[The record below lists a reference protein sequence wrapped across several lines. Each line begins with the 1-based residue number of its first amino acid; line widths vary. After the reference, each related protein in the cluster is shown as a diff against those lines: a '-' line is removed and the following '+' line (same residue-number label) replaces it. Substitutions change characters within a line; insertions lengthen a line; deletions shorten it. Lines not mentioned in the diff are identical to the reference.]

1 MPDKKKILLLMPH
14 MVGGGAE
21 RVASLLMNAF
31 ADTGARTQMA
41 LTGDRAADVVRCD
54 LDGRTELV
62 LLPEILPARTF
73 GERLK
78 YGVCLKL
85 LTYILCKPFEWLRL
99 PVPADFARLS
109 LTVQY
114 HREIRWLRE
123 TLQKDPQLSLIAF
136 AQPAMPIAVL
146 AARGLENRVIL
157 SERGD
162 AGRLMKKRYGRK
174 FIEKYYRRA
183 DAVVFQTEYARSA
196 YPAAIAEKGVVIP
209 NPLKAG
215 LPAPYTGERTK
226 RAVTFCRIS
235 RQKNLPL
242 LVDAFA
248 RFHKEFPEHS
258 LAVYGDAP
266 NVEGEKVL
274 SQVKAQIREA
284 GLADAVRFY
293 PFSSTVHQEILG
305 DAMYV
310 NSSDF
315 EGLSNAMLE
324 SMAIGLPVVCTDC
337 PVGGARSV
345 ITDGENGLLV
355 PMQDPQALADAMGR
369 LADDPALSARVS
381 KNAALLRESLS
392 LPAIAGRWLRLTD

>member
-1 MPDKKKILLLMPH
+1 M
-14 MVGGGAE
+14 
-21 RVASLLMNAF
+21 
-31 ADTGARTQMA
+31 
-41 LTGDRAADVVRCD
+41 
-54 LDGRTELV
+54 
-62 LLPEILPARTF
+62 
-73 GERLK
+73 
-78 YGVCLKL
+78 
-85 LTYILCKPFEWLRL
+85 
-99 PVPADFARLS
+99 
-109 LTVQY
+109 
-114 HREIRWLRE
+114 
-123 TLQKDPQLSLIAF
+123 
-136 AQPAMPIAVL
+136 L
-146 AARGLENRVIL
+146 AARGLENRVVL

-162 AGRLMKKRYGRK
+162 AGRRMKKRYGKK

-183 DAVVFQTEYARSA
+183 DAVVFQTEYARDA
-196 YPAAIAEKGVVIP
+196 YPSAIAEKGVVIP

-215 LPAPYTGERTK
+215 LPAPFTGERTK

-242 LVDAFA
+242 LIDAFA
-248 RFHKEFPEHS
+248 RFHKDFPEHS

-266 NVEGEKVL
+266 NVEGEQVL

-369 LADDPALSARVS
+369 LADDPALRARVS